1 MYRSDVLLPAN
12 SVSGIANIRIP
23 MTERAQQTK
32 ITGRHFVQLDAAGNM
47 IRKPKSK
54 IALPIAVIAATL
66 TFSPGDADAQ
76 GLFERLFGGGNRIN
90 RRERAPE
97 PPPKRIK
104 KISAPS
110 YYKYKTDKVAQIKLG
125 PIAEAAKSHSLL
137 PALGV
142 AGFGESIS
150 AIADNKMLAERD
162 IIEGIQNHYADKPG
176 FIWVSGFSPNARA
189 AEALRVLGEA
199 SSYALDPADYNVE
212 VPQTGFSLDNTA
224 ERLAELARFEMA
236 LSARVLRYVSDAMNG
251 RVDANRLSGYHD
263 LPRKEIDFAGV
274 LNTLM
279 HTQEVRTYLES
290 RHPQNDQ
297 YQALRRELEML
308 LASAENDIVIKP
320 KTLIKP
326 GRAHEEFPK
335 VLRLIERR
343 ADGAFRA
350 EFGLLLTANFS
361 NEMYDP
367 SLVPMIKAAQ
377 KAHKLKPDGII
388 GPRTVAKLAGETK
401 TNRLQKVELALER
414 LRWLPSEFGNPYVFI
429 NQPAFMAKFVRG
441 GKDQLSTRIVVGKR
455 SNQTN
460 FFYDEIEQVDFNP
473 YWGVPQSII
482 VNEMLPKLIR
492 DPGYLDRAG
501 YEVTNVRGKR
511 VSSSSVNWGQFGGK
525 VPFDVRQKPGARNA
539 LGELKILFPNKH
551 AIYMHD
557 TPSKGLFK
565 RDVRAFSHGCVR
577 LQDPRGMAAAVLGW
591 SLDEIQAKLK
601 KGHAEQAVPSKIP
614 VYVSYFTAWPDNAG
628 KVEYSADV
636 YGRDKRL
643 QTAVDM
649 TAKARQ
655 PGS

>member
-1 MYRSDVLLPAN
+1 MAVGAGI
-12 SVSGIANIRIP
+12 SG
-23 MTERAQQTK
+23 
-32 ITGRHFVQLDAAGNM
+32 QLGAVGIEM
-47 IRKPKSK
+47 GKSK
-54 IALPIAVIAATL
+54 KRYSLPIAVIAATL
-66 TFSPGDADAQ
+66 TFSPGEADAQ
-76 GLFERLFGGGNRIN
+76 NLFERLFGGGNRAG
-90 RRERAPE
+90 RRDRAPE
-97 PPPKRIK
+97 PKPPKRIK

-110 YYKYKTDKVAQIKLG
+110 YYKYKTDAVTPIKLTA
-125 PIAEAAKSHSLL
+125 ISDAAKADALSPSLG
-137 PALGV
+137 A
-142 AGFGESIS
+142 AGFGESVSSIAGEKIRAEKEIAKGLEDYYS
-150 AIADNKMLAERD
+150 ANT
-162 IIEGIQNHYADKPG
+162 G

-199 SSYALDPADYNVE
+199 SGYALDPSDYRVE
-212 VPQTGFSLDNTA
+212 IPQPGFSMDDTA
-224 ERLAELARFEMA
+224 ARLAELARFEMR
-236 LSARVLRYVSDAMNG
+236 LSARVLRYVSDAING
-251 RVDANRLSGYHD
+251 RVVADRLSGYHD
-263 LPRKEIDFAGV
+263 LPRKEVDFAGV
-274 LNTLM
+274 LNTLA

-290 RHPQNDQ
+290 RHPQNEQ

-308 LASAENDIVIKP
+308 RASAENDIVIKP

-326 GRAHEEFPK
+326 GRTSEEFPK

-350 EFGLLLTANFS
+350 EYGLLLTANFT
-361 NEMYDP
+361 NETYDS
-367 SLVPMIKAAQ
+367 SLVPLIKAAQ
-377 KAHKLKPDGII
+377 KAHKLKPDGIV
-388 GPRTVAKLAGETK
+388 GPRTIAKLAGETK

-414 LRWLPSEFGNPYVFI
+414 LRWLPSELGNPYVFI
-429 NQPAFMAKFVRG
+429 NQPAFTATFVRG
-441 GKDQLSTRIVVGKR
+441 GKDELSMRTVVGKR

-482 VNEMLPKLIR
+482 VNEMLPKLIS

-511 VSSSSVNWGQFGGK
+511 VSSSSVNWGQYGGK
-525 VPFDVRQKPGARNA
+525 VPYDIRQKPGRRNA

-591 SLDEIQAKLK
+591 SLDEIEAKLR
-601 KGHAEQAVPSKIP
+601 KGHAEQMVDNKIP
-614 VYVSYFTAWPDNAG
+614 VYVSYFTAWPDDSG
-628 KVEYSADV
+628 TIGYSGDV

-643 QTAVDM
+643 QTAIDM
-649 TAKARQ
+649 TEKARQ
-655 PGS
+655 PVTN